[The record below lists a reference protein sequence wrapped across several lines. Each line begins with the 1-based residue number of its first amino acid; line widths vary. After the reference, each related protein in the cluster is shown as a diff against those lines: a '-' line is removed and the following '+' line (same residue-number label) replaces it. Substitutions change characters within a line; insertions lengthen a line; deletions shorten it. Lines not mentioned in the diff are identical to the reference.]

1 MKATDVL
8 EKAAGHMRDR
18 AAAYDKPDGE
28 RSMAR
33 TVAAFNAL
41 TGRDLTTAEGWAF
54 MLLLKQVRV
63 FQNPAEPHQDSLE
76 DGVAYA
82 ALLAEEMLSAKPRVV
97 GVDLAPGS
105 DRTVISVVNKEHP
118 SAKVEKT
125 CATCKNN
132 VPKHPGDFTCSGCG
146 RPDYF
151 NWEPQS

>member
-18 AAAYDKPDGE
+18 AATYDKPEGE

-33 TVAAFNAL
+33 TVAAFNAI

-63 FQNPAEPHQDSLE
+63 FQNPAKPHQDSLE

-82 ALLAEEMLSAKPRVV
+82 ALLAEEMLSVV
-97 GVDLAPGS
+97 VTPAP
-105 DRTVISVVNKEHP
+105 
-118 SAKVEKT
+118 KVEKACHT
-125 CATCKNN
+125 GWE
-132 VPKHPGDFTCSGCG
+132 PK
-146 RPDYF
+146 
-151 NWEPQS
+151 EPQS